1 MIGKAG
7 PAASA
12 IVAVAA
18 VAAAARNDLRLEEV
32 KPADGALYL
41 SIVIISLF

>member
-7 PAASA
+7 LAALA
-12 IVAVAA
+12 KVAVVA

-32 KPADGALYL
+32 
-41 SIVIISLF
+41 IISLF